1 MTTVLEQC
9 EYEDPQP
16 KAKNKNEK
24 IDSKAV
30 ADFEREPDSADMS
43 RIVEMYME
51 KDEPVIDIIN
61 RIMDDYTSSKK
72 KTATSNPGIEEEK
85 KEAPQST
92 TRRKL
97 RQDGNN

>member
-1 MTTVLEQC
+1 MEQC
-9 EYEDPQP
+9 EYDDPPP

-30 ADFEREPDSADMS
+30 AADFEREPDSADMS

-72 KTATSNPGIEEEK
+72 KTTTTNAGIEEEK